1 VSSATHQP
9 LQPGRVYRTRQLRSA
24 NPARLAKRLVAE
36 GQLQQLARGLFV
48 HPRKGRFG
56 QVPPDDA
63 EVVRAFLDG
72 GPFVL
77 TGPER
82 WNALGLGSTALFAA
96 PLVYNKKRSG
106 RFMLGGRP
114 FDLRRVEFPNTQTP
128 EWFAIDLLEHA
139 DQAGVSRAE
148 LKRALASAVERG
160 RFDYERLRQMAGRF
174 GSKAT
179 RSLVDSLRPRAAA

>member
-9 LQPGRVYRTRQLRSA
+9 LQPGRVYRTRELRSA

-72 GPFVL
+72 GSFVL
-77 TGPER
+77 TGPEL

-96 PLVYNKKRSG
+96 PLVYNRKRSG
-106 RFMLGGRP
+106 RFVLGGRP
-114 FDLRRVEFPNTQTP
+114 FDLRRVDFPDTPTP

-139 DQAGVSRAE
+139 DRAGASRTDLART
-148 LKRALASAVERG
+148 LALAVGRG
-160 RFDYERLRQMAGRF
+160 RFDYERLRKMAVQF

-179 RSLVDSLRPRAAA
+179 RLLIDSLVAAA